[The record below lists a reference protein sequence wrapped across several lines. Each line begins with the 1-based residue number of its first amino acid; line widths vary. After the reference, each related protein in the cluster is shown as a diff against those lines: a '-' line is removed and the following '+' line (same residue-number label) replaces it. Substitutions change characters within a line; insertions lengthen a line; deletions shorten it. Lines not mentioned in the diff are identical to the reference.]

1 MVGGWKHSKKWND
14 LLLLANVLM
23 LGIILN
29 ILGTWHFFRIDL
41 TEEKRY
47 TIKPQTKDLLKNL
60 DDEVYIEVFLEGELN
75 PGFERFRKSIR
86 ETLEEFRIYSDE
98 RIQYI
103 FTDPNLAVGAKAR
116 NEFIAELNAKGI
128 APRNVIE
135 NKDGQRVEKLVFP
148 GALISYG
155 GMETGVMLLKGNAM
169 QGSQQVLNQAIE
181 GVEYELAN
189 AIKKLTNLDRKRIG
203 FVVGHGELSGSS
215 IASFETSLS
224 EQYDLNS
231 VALNEKDKL
240 FEFDALIVAKP
251 TKSFTNL
258 DKYNLDQYLMRGGRL
273 LLLLD
278 RLDAVMDS
286 ASSDNYF
293 AFPYELNLDDQLF
306 KYGVRINQDL
316 IQDRVAGRY
325 PIVVSN
331 AGKPQI
337 MQMEW
342 PFFPLINQY
351 ADHPITR
358 NLDASLLKFVS
369 TVDTIKTPG
378 VKKTP
383 LLFTS
388 PYSRKAAAPVKVGV
402 NDLRNQLQNAESF
415 NEGKMLVGVLLEGIF
430 TSLFKNRFAPD
441 GANAKDFLTESVPT
455 KFIVIADGDVIRNDI
470 NPRDGAVQPLGFDPF
485 TQYTF
490 ANQDLLLNS
499 IAYLVEENGLI
510 MARNKEVK
518 IRPLDKEK
526 IRTERLFWQVTNLF
540 VPLLLVTLFGF
551 SRSYW
556 RKLKYSKF

>member
-1 MVGGWKHSKKWND
+1 MVGDWKQSKKIAD
-14 LLLLANVLM
+14 LMLLANAIL
-23 LGIILN
+23 LGVILN
-29 ILGTWHFFRIDL
+29 VLGSWYFFRIDL
-41 TEEKRY
+41 TDEGRY
-47 TIKPQTKDLLKNL
+47 TIKPQTKELLGKL
-60 DDEVYIEVFLEGELN
+60 DDAVYVEVFLDGDLN
-75 PGFERFRKSIR
+75 PGFERFKKSIR
-86 ETLEEFRIYSDE
+86 ETLEEFRIYSHD
-98 RIQYI
+98 RIQYT
-103 FTDPNLAVGAKAR
+103 FTDPNLAMGPKAR

-181 GVEYELAN
+181 GIEFELAN
-189 AIKKLTNLDRKRIG
+189 AIHKLTNLDRKKIG
-203 FVVGHGELSGSS
+203 FVSGHGELSGLP
-215 IASFETSLS
+215 IASFKNALS
-224 EQYDLNS
+224 EQYELGEI
-231 VALNEKDKL
+231 ALSDKQKL
-240 FEFDALIVAKP
+240 ADYDALIVAKP
-251 TKSFTNL
+251 TLSFSNL
-258 DKYNLDQYLMRGGRL
+258 DKYNLDQYLMKGGRIL
-273 LLLLD
+273 FLLD

-293 AFPYELNLDDQLF
+293 AFPYDLNLDDQLF
-306 KYGVRINQDL
+306 KYGIRINQDL

-358 NLDASLLKFVS
+358 NLDASLLKFTS
-369 TVDTIKTPG
+369 TVDTIKATG

-383 LLFTS
+383 LLFSSAYT
-388 PYSRKAAAPVKVGV
+388 RKAVAPVKVGV
-402 NDLRNQLQNAESF
+402 NDLRSQLQLADSF
-415 NEGKMLVGVLLEGIF
+415 NEGKMPVGYLLEGKF
-430 TSLFKNRFAPD
+430 TSLYKNRFAPE
-441 GANAKDFLTESVPT
+441 GADAKGFLPESFTT
-455 KFIVIADGDVIRNDI
+455 KIIVIADGDIIRNDV
-470 NPRDGAVQPLGFDPF
+470 NPRDGSVQPLGFDPF

-490 ANQDLLLNS
+490 ANQDLLMNS
-499 IAYLVEENGLI
+499 ISYLLEDNGLI
-510 MARNKEVK
+510 NARNKEIK

-526 IRTERLFWQVTNLF
+526 IKEERVFWQVFNLF
-540 VPLLLVTLFGF
+540 LPLVLVVMFGLL
-551 SRSYW
+551 RAYW